1 MTDQI
6 AHTIW
11 ILMALVLVG
20 SSLALRRMPRG
31 KLVSTTLIWIAIF
44 GAVWFAVYYYSICCA
59 APR

>member
-20 SSLALRRMPRG
+20 SSLALRRLPRG
-31 KLVSTTLIWIAIF
+31 KLVSAILIWIAIF
-44 GAVWFAVYYYSICCA
+44 GVVWFAVYYYSICCA
-59 APR
+59 APG